1 MRLKFIA
8 NALAYTA
15 VPVFLFAVP
24 VFSTLL
30 GGMLALRLRR
40 SLALL
45 IAVGA
50 GLLLGAAF
58 LDLLP
63 EALEMGAAS
72 GLSSAHV
79 LGLTLLSFLLFHG
92 IESALDALGERLE
105 QRRRD
110 PRIGR
115 RIARRTGALM
125 LIFHSFRDGM
135 AIGVAYAASH
145 GAGYAV
151 AVGIAAHD
159 LGDGM
164 NTVIL
169 STDGEKATAVD
180 YLFLLADALAPFF
193 GGLLTAFWT
202 FSARSSVWLLALAAG
217 FFFHMA
223 TGDFLP
229 ELRRG
234 ALPRKLLLPCV
245 ALGCSIIYVANLLI
259 AHHR

>member
-1 MRLKFIA
+1 MPI
-8 NALAYTA
+8 
-15 VPVFLFAVP
+15 FLFAVP
-24 VFSTLL
+24 VLSTLL
-30 GGMLALRLRR
+30 GGVLALRWRR
-40 SLALL
+40 SLTLL

-63 EALEMGAAS
+63 EALELGTS
-72 GLSSAHV
+72 TGLSSAHV

-92 IESALDALGERLE
+92 VEHALDALGEWLQ
-105 QRRRD
+105 QRQVD
-110 PRIGR
+110 PRVGR
-115 RIARRTGALM
+115 RLARRTGATM

-151 AVGIAAHD
+151 AAGIAAHD

-169 STDGEKATAVD
+169 STDGEDPTMTD
-180 YLFLLADALAPFF
+180 YLFLLADALAPFL
-193 GGLLTAFWT
+193 GGLLTAFWV
-202 FSARSSVWLLALAAG
+202 FSARSSVWMLSLAAG
-217 FFFHMA
+217 FFLQMA

-234 ALPRKLLLPCV
+234 RVPRRLLLPCV
-245 ALGCSIIYVANLLI
+245 LFGCAVIWGANLLI
-259 AHHR
+259 AHRR

>member
-1 MRLKFIA
+1 MPIL
-8 NALAYTA
+8 
-15 VPVFLFAVP
+15 LFAVP
-24 VFSTLL
+24 VLSTLL
-30 GGMLALRLRR
+30 GGVLALRLRR
-40 SLALL
+40 SLSLL

-63 EALEMGAAS
+63 EALELGAAS

-92 IESALDALGERLE
+92 IEGALDALGEHLQ
-105 QRRRD
+105 QRRGSD
-110 PRIGR
+110 PNVGR
-115 RIARRTGALM
+115 RIARRTGATM

-169 STDGEKATAVD
+169 STDGKKPTTTD
-180 YLFLLADALAPFF
+180 YLFLVADALAPFL
-193 GGLLTAFWT
+193 GGLLTAFWVL
-202 FSARSSVWLLALAAG
+202 SARSSVWLLALAAG
-217 FFFHMA
+217 FFFQMA

-234 ALPRKLLLPCV
+234 SVPRKLLVPCV
-245 ALGCSIIYVANLLI
+245 ALGCAIIYVANLLI
-259 AHHR
+259 EHHR

>member
-1 MRLKFIA
+1 MPFLLF
-8 NALAYTA
+8 T
-15 VPVFLFAVP
+15 VPVL
-24 VFSTLL
+24 STLL
-30 GGMLALRLRR
+30 GGLLALRLRR
-40 SLALL
+40 WLPLL
-45 IAVGA
+45 MAVGA

-63 EALEMGAAS
+63 EALEMGS
-72 GLSSAHV
+72 GSGFSAVQV
-79 LGLTLLSFLLFHG
+79 LGLSLLSFLLFHG
-92 IESALDALGERLE
+92 VESGLDAWGERL
-105 QRRRD
+105 QNARQ
-110 PRIGR
+110 GR

-135 AIGVAYAASH
+135 AIGVAYSASH

-159 LGDGM
+159 LGDGL

-169 STDGEKATAVD
+169 STDGERPTRTD
-180 YLFLLADALAPFF
+180 YLFLFADALAPFA
-193 GGLLTAFWT
+193 GGLLTAFLA

-217 FFFHMA
+217 FFLQMA

-234 ALPRKLLLPCV
+234 STPRKHLLPCV
-245 ALGCSIIYVANLLI
+245 VLGCAIIYVANMLLL
-259 AHHR
+259 HPR

>member
-1 MRLKFIA
+1 MPI
-8 NALAYTA
+8 
-15 VPVFLFAVP
+15 FLFAVP
-24 VFSTLL
+24 VLSTLL
-30 GGMLALRLRR
+30 GGVLALRLRR
-40 SLALL
+40 SLGLL

-63 EALEMGAAS
+63 EALELGGRA
-72 GLSSAHV
+72 GLSDAHV

-92 IESALDALGERLE
+92 MESALDELGERM
-105 QRRRD
+105 QRRRLD
-110 PRIGR
+110 PHMGR

-145 GAGYAV
+145 SAGYAV

-169 STDGEKATAVD
+169 STDGNKPTRTD
-180 YLFLLADALAPFF
+180 YLFLLADALAPFL
-193 GGLLTAFWT
+193 GGLLTAFWVL
-202 FSARSSVWLLALAAG
+202 SARSSVWLLALAAG
-217 FFFHMA
+217 FFFQMA

-234 ALPRKLLLPCV
+234 RVPRKLLLPCV
-245 ALGCSIIYVANLLI
+245 VLGCAIIYAANVLI
-259 AHHR
+259 AHNR

>member
-1 MRLKFIA
+1 MPIL
-8 NALAYTA
+8 
-15 VPVFLFAVP
+15 LFAVP
-24 VFSTLL
+24 VLSTLL
-30 GGMLALRLRR
+30 GGVLALRLRR
-40 SLALL
+40 WLSPL

-63 EALEMGAAS
+63 EALALGTAT

-92 IESALDALGERLE
+92 IESSLDALGEHL
-105 QRRRD
+105 QLRRKD
-110 PRIGR
+110 PKVGR

-169 STDGEKATAVD
+169 STDGEKATLTD
-180 YLFLLADALAPFF
+180 YLFLLADALAPFL
-193 GGLLTAFWT
+193 GGLLTAFWVLST
-202 FSARSSVWLLALAAG
+202 RSSVWLLALAAG
-217 FFFHMA
+217 FFFQMA

-229 ELRRG
+229 ELRHG
-234 ALPRKLLLPCV
+234 SVPRKLLLPCV
-245 ALGCSIIYVANLLI
+245 LLGCAIIYGANLLI
-259 AHHR
+259 AHHS

>member
-1 MRLKFIA
+1 MPI
-8 NALAYTA
+8 
-15 VPVFLFAVP
+15 VLFAVP
-24 VFSTLL
+24 VLSTLV
-30 GGMLALRLRR
+30 GGVLALRLRR
-40 SLALL
+40 SLGLL

-63 EALEMGAAS
+63 EALDLGAKT
-72 GLSSAHV
+72 GLNGAQV
-79 LGLTLLSFLLFHG
+79 LGLTLLSFLLFLG
-92 IESALDALGERLE
+92 IESGLDAMGERLR
-105 QRRRD
+105 QSRQG
-110 PRIGR
+110 PQAGR
-115 RIARRTGALM
+115 RVARRTGALM

-169 STDGEKATAVD
+169 STDGEKATPTD
-180 YLFLLADALAPFF
+180 YLFLVADALAPLL
-193 GGLLTAFWT
+193 GGLLTAFWVL
-202 FSARSSVWLLALAAG
+202 SARSSVWLLALAAG
-217 FFFHMA
+217 FFLQMA

-234 ALPRKLLLPCV
+234 SLPRKLLLPCV
-245 ALGCSIIYVANLLI
+245 VMGCGVIYVANLLI
-259 AHHR
+259 AHRR

>member
-1 MRLKFIA
+1 
-8 NALAYTA
+8 
-15 VPVFLFAVP
+15 VPLLLFAVP
-24 VFSTLL
+24 VLSTLL
-30 GGMLALRLRR
+30 GGLLALRLRR
-40 SLALL
+40 WLPLL

-63 EALEMGAAS
+63 EALELG
-72 GLSSAHV
+72 SSTGFSAVHV
-79 LGLTLLSFLLFHG
+79 LGLTLLSFLLFHAV
-92 IESALDALGERLE
+92 ESGLDAWGERL
-105 QRRRD
+105 QQAHH
-110 PRIGR
+110 GR

-159 LGDGM
+159 LGDGL

-169 STDGEKATAVD
+169 STDGEKPTRTD
-180 YLFLLADALAPFF
+180 YLFLLADAFAPFA
-193 GGLLTAFWT
+193 GGLLTAFLA

-217 FFFHMA
+217 FFLQMA

-234 ALPRKLLLPCV
+234 STPRKQLLPLV
-245 ALGCSIIYVANLLI
+245 MLGCAIIYVANLLI
-259 AHHR
+259 LHSR

>member
-1 MRLKFIA
+1 MPL
-8 NALAYTA
+8 
-15 VPVFLFAVP
+15 VLFAVP
-24 VFSTLL
+24 VLSTLL
-30 GGMLALRLRR
+30 GGLLALRLRR
-40 SLALL
+40 WLPLL
-45 IAVGA
+45 IALGA

-63 EALEMGAAS
+63 EALELGS
-72 GLSSAHV
+72 TTGLSAVHV
-79 LGLTLLSFLLFHG
+79 LGLTLLSFLLFFAV
-92 IESALDALGERLE
+92 ESGLDALGERL
-105 QRRRD
+105 QNAQH
-110 PRIGR
+110 GR
-115 RIARRTGALM
+115 RIARRTGAAM

-169 STDGEKATAVD
+169 STDGQKPTRTD
-180 YLFLLADALAPFF
+180 YLFLLADALAPFA
-193 GGLLTAFWT
+193 GGLLTAFLA

-217 FFFHMA
+217 FFLQMA

-234 ALPRKLLLPCV
+234 SAPRKQLLPCV
-245 ALGCSIIYVANLLI
+245 VLGCSIIYLANLLI
-259 AHHR
+259 LHAR